1 MGFKDRLREKR
12 VEANLTQAAL
22 AEKVSVTARTIQN
35 YELGSRK
42 PTKYEVVKKIAEA
55 LNTTPEYL
63 LGNSGMLVLAAQEQG
78 GAKAAREIDEL
89 VSEVSGMFAG
99 AVSVKTRWT
108 ARCRL
113 SPEPTGLQKKRT
125 RSTRRKSTGKNR
137 RKSKSGFW
145 YRLFDIMVIPEGGGA
160 MTPNNYQK
168 SAAISSDAAA
178 QEILSRLQN
187 ALGINVMDDCEN
199 LGSLKGMYCIVKRNR
214 FIFLN
219 KDLSPQMKRIV
230 CAHEI
235 GHDRLHR
242 ALAKKHGLQ
251 EFVLYDMA
259 TKPEYEAN
267 IVATEIL
274 LIPMKSSNTSTTTG
288 TPRSR
293 LRGQCTQ
300 TSTWLL

>member
-1 MGFKDRLREKR
+1 M
-12 VEANLTQAAL
+12 N
-22 AEKVSVTARTIQN
+22 AEQLSKV
-35 YELGSRK
+35 GSDLVRRCGTRD
-42 PTKYEVVKKIAEA
+42 PFQIA
-55 LNTTPEYL
+55 
-63 LGNSGMLVLAAQEQG
+63 
-78 GAKAAREIDEL
+78 
-89 VSEVSGMFAG
+89 
-99 AVSVKTRWT
+99 
-108 ARCRL
+108 
-113 SPEPTGLQKKRT
+113 
-125 RSTRRKSTGKNR
+125 
-137 RKSKSGFW
+137 
-145 YRLFDIMVIPEGGGA
+145 
-160 MTPNNYQK
+160 
-168 SAAISSDAAA
+168 
-178 QEILSRLQN
+178 N

-259 TKPEYEAN
+259 TKPEYEQ
-267 IVATEIL
+267 TSL
-274 LIPMKSSNTSTTTG
+274 RQRSFLIPMKSSNTSTTTG

>member
-108 ARCRL
+108 AQCRL

-125 RSTRRKSTGKNR
+125 RSTRRESTGKNR

-160 MTPNNYQK
+160 MNAEQLSK
-168 SAAISSDAAA
+168 VGSDLVRRCGTRDPFQIA
-178 QEILSRLQN
+178 N

-199 LGSLKGMYCIVKRNR
+199 LGSLKVCTASSKETASS
-214 FIFLN
+214 F
-219 KDLSPQMKRIV
+219 STRI
-230 CAHEI
+230 
-235 GHDRLHR
+235 
-242 ALAKKHGLQ
+242 
-251 EFVLYDMA
+251 
-259 TKPEYEAN
+259 
-267 IVATEIL
+267 
-274 LIPMKSSNTSTTTG
+274 
-288 TPRSR
+288 
-293 LRGQCTQ
+293 
-300 TSTWLL
+300 